1 MSETQ
6 AETQSETFSEV
17 KLLLCGEF
25 AVSDVDYEKA
35 VNYQTKYNG
44 RIENILINMG
54 ALSEEKLPY
63 FYQQYL
69 AIELFADAGL
79 EAQPESVSENFDSEQ
94 QLWLKERGWLVID
107 IADDD
112 WTLVTMDPLE
122 MAVNQWFG
130 QQAINARI
138 LIVNKVEFEELAL
151 LVIAQSEEMFSVD
164 LSSSEEARLREL
176 AAEAPIVSLL
186 NSLITRALREGASDM
201 HIEPVENKCRV
212 RFRVDGVLHSEE
224 YIPGAMELPIITR
237 IKILSGMDIAEK
249 RRPQDGKIELK
260 IAQQELDIRVSA
272 LPLNLG
278 ESVVM
283 RFLRKD
289 SLNYDM
295 GHLGLAPD
303 IQLKLDRD
311 LQTTAGVILLTGPTG
326 SGKTTSL
333 YTFLSALNSEK
344 VKIITLEDPVEYQL
358 DGINQV
364 QVKPEIG
371 FDFSAGLRSIVRQD
385 PDIIMLGEIRDK
397 ETARIAMQSAITGH
411 LVFSTVHTNDAAS
424 AYTRLLDLG
433 VEEFLLNAALVAI
446 VAQRLVR
453 TLCEECSIPVDSHT
467 LADLTSKYPLQSIA
481 DDYNHGQVNIH
492 GPVGCEACGHNG
504 YKGRKAVVEYLACD
518 EHIRSIP
525 KDNNFIDTVKAYSA
539 EQKNRTMFE
548 DGLLK
553 VIQGMTTIDEVMRV
567 AG

>member
-1 MSETQ
+1 MSDIK
-6 AETQSETFSEV
+6 A
-17 KLLLCGEF
+17 LLCQQF
-25 AVSDVDYEKA
+25 SVSDVDYEKA
-35 VNYQTKYNG
+35 LSYQNKYNG
-44 RIENILINMG
+44 RIEQVLINMG
-54 ALSEEKLPY
+54 ALSEEKLPQ
-63 FYQQYL
+63 FYQQFL
-69 AIELFADAGL
+69 GLELFADGGL
-79 EAQPESVSENFDSEQ
+79 EPQPDNVRAHLDIKQ
-94 QLWLKERGWLVID
+94 HLWLKQHGWLVID
-107 IADDD
+107 VIDND
-112 WTLVTMDPLE
+112 WTMVTVDPLE
-122 MAVNQWFG
+122 MEVNQWFG
-130 QQAINARI
+130 QKDINARI
-138 LIVNKVEFEELAL
+138 MIVNKVEFEQIFLS
-151 LVIAQSEEMFSVD
+151 VIEPSEEMFSVD

-186 NSLITRALREGASDM
+186 NSLITRALRDGASDM
-201 HIEPVENKCRV
+201 HIEPMENKCRV
-212 RFRVDGVLHSEE
+212 RFRVDGVLHAEE
-224 YIPGAMELPIITR
+224 YIPSAMELPLITR

-295 GHLGLAPD
+295 SHLGLAPD
-303 IQLKLDRD
+303 IQRKLDKD
-311 LQTTAGVILLTGPTG
+311 LQATAGVILLTGPTG

-333 YTFLSALNSEK
+333 YTFLSALNNEQ

-358 DGINQV
+358 EGINQV
-364 QVKPEIG
+364 QVKPDIG

-453 TLCEECSIPVDSHT
+453 TLCDQCSLPLEPAAV
-467 LADLTSKYPLQSIA
+467 AELTSLYPLQRISDSFNEGEVSIR
-481 DDYNHGQVNIH
+481 Q
-492 GPVGCEACGHNG
+492 PKGCEHCGHSG
-504 YKGRKAVVEYLACD
+504 YKGRKAIVEYLPCD
-518 EHIRSIP
+518 EAIRAIP
-525 KDNNFIDTVKAYSA
+525 KDSHFIDKVKAYNI
-539 EQKNRTMFE
+539 EQQNRTMLE

-553 VIQGMTTIDEVMRV
+553 VVQGMTTIDEVMRV